1 MVAYVQI
8 TPLGGQDLTLRQ
20 ISIEDE
26 SLLLSRAFLGHHVDG
41 GGLL

>member
-1 MVAYVQI
+1 M
-8 TPLGGQDLTLRQ
+8 TPLAGQDLTFPQ

-26 SLLLSRAFLGHHVDG
+26 SLLLSRAFLGRHLDG